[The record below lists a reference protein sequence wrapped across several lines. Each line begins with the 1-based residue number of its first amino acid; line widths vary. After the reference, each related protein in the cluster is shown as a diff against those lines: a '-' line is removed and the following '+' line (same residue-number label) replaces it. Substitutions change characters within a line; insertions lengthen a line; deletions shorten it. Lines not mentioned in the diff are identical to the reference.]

1 MVVRANPH
9 VTNNGQLPVVVC
21 LPVVNASDEYLL
33 EQEAMMPKMK
43 THKGTAKRFRLTKNG
58 KVMRMKPGRSHLRR
72 KKSASLNSDFRHAV
86 PSSVKS
92 LVKKVKI
99 LAGAAASK

>member
-1 MVVRANPH
+1 MYFLEV
-9 VTNNGQLPVVVC
+9 
-21 LPVVNASDEYLL
+21 YLL
-33 EQEAMMPKMK
+33 EQEALMPKLK

-72 KKSASLNSDFRHAV
+72 NKSASLNSDFRHSV

-92 LVKKVKI
+92 LVKKVKV
-99 LAGAAASK
+99 LAGKAASN

>member
-1 MVVRANPH
+1 MVRTNPQ
-9 VTNNGQLPVVVC
+9 VTNNGHSPVVVC

-33 EQEAMMPKMK
+33 EQEAIMPKLK

-72 KKSASLNSDFRHAV
+72 NKSASLNSDFRHAV
-86 PSSVKS
+86 SSTEKS
-92 LVKKVKI
+92 IVKKVKV
-99 LAGAAASK
+99 LVGKAGSK